1 MSSRF
6 MLAGLKE
13 ARERLGMSQ
22 EQAARACST
31 SASAYQR
38 WERGI
43 ANPPAAKA
51 EEVAAALRC
60 SLYELVHGFDAPAA
74 EAAAPSVG
82 LPQSITR
89 DEFDELRAK
98 VDRLLERP
106 VERKPSIYH
115 DASEIAKRLGVVDEH
130 GRPVEVGCSL
140 TDGPYGIR
148 SRKVTAIEIAEPKSM
163 PGSGLAS
170 VTCVMDDGARLSAVD
185 MRVKGFAVGG
195 KTAER

>member
-22 EQAARACST
+22 EEAARACST

-74 EAAAPSVG
+74 EAAAPRVG

-89 DEFDELRAK
+89 EEFDELRAK

-106 VERKPSIYH
+106 VERMPSLCH
-115 DASEIAKRLGVVDEH
+115 DAAEIAKRLGLVDSH
-130 GRPVEVGCSL
+130 GRPVAAGCL
-140 TDGPYGIR
+140 LETPER
-148 SRKVTAIEIAEPKSM
+148 SRPRKVTTIEIADYRGAPDM
-163 PGSGLAS
+163 GLAS
-170 VTCVMDDGARLSAVD
+170 VACVMEDGDRVRAVD
-185 MRVKGFAVGG
+185 MRVKGEVVNRAG
-195 KTAER
+195 R

>member
-13 ARERLGMSQ
+13 ARERLNLSQ
-22 EQAARACST
+22 CETAQRCGVS
-31 SASAYQR
+31 SSAYHR
-38 WERGI
+38 WESGET
-43 ANPPAAKA
+43 NPSADKT
-51 EEVAAALRC
+51 EEVSEALGCTVEQLMFGFRPDAAAD
-60 SLYELVHGFDAPAA
+60 GPQTAP
-74 EAAAPSVG
+74 EMV
-82 LPQSITR
+82 TR
-89 DEFDELRAK
+89 EEFDELRAK

-130 GRPVEVGCSL
+130 GYPVEVGCSL

-148 SRKVTAIEIAEPKSM
+148 SRKVVAIEIAEPKSM

-185 MRVKGFAVGG
+185 MRVKGFVVCG
-195 KTAER
+195 KRAER

>member
-60 SLYELVHGFDAPAA
+60 SLYELVHGFDDPAA
-74 EAAAPSVG
+74 EAAAPRVG

-89 DEFDELRAK
+89 EEFDELRAK

-106 VERKPSIYH
+106 AEHRPSLYH
-115 DASEIAKRLGVVDEH
+115 DASEIAERLGLVDER
-130 GRPVEVGCSL
+130 GRPVGPGCLIESPAGGPRRRVRRIEL
-140 TDGPYGIR
+140 T
-148 SRKVTAIEIAEPKSM
+148 EPTSM
-163 PGSGLAS
+163 PGSGLAT
-170 VTCVMDDGARLSAVD
+170 VTCVLDDGARLSAVD
-185 MRVKGFAVGG
+185 MRVKCAVV
-195 KTAER
+195 ERAGR

>member
-13 ARERLGMSQ
+13 ARERLNLSQ
-22 EQAARACST
+22 CEAAQRCGVS
-31 SASAYQR
+31 SSAYHR
-38 WERGI
+38 WESGET
-43 ANPPAAKA
+43 NPSPKNA
-51 EEVAAALRC
+51 EKLADG
-60 SLYELVHGFDAPAA
+60 LVCTVEQLMFGFRPDTSP
-74 EAAAPSVG
+74 EGSKAAPEMV
-82 LPQSITR
+82 TR
-89 DEFDELRAK
+89 EEFDELRAK

-130 GRPVEVGCSL
+130 GCPVEVGCSL

-148 SRKVTAIEIAEPKSM
+148 SRKVVAIEIAEPKSM

-170 VTCVMDDGARLSAVD
+170 VTRVMDDGSSLTAVD
-185 MRVKGFAVGG
+185 MRVKGFVVCG
-195 KTAER
+195 KRAER